1 MLDEIADN
9 TTAVW
14 DWAPPGTPVRSCLV
28 IGSGFAPRPQQV
40 GVIGRFVRRITVT
53 ERPERRVSRWK
64 ACKSLF
70 YRQKS
75 CVTIEAPTGWFR

>member
-28 IGSGFAPRPQQV
+28 IGSGSHPARNKYDCGKGPVAVHTPR
-40 GVIGRFVRRITVT
+40 
-53 ERPERRVSRWK
+53 RPGENLNRARSRARTRVH
-64 ACKSLF
+64 
-70 YRQKS
+70 
-75 CVTIEAPTGWFR
+75 PP